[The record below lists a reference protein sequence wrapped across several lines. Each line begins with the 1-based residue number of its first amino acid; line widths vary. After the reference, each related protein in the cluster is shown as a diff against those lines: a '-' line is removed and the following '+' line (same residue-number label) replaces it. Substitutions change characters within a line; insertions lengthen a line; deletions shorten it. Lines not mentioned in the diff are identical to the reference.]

1 MGSWLERD
9 IVRGFPM
16 QGWMVVMLAI
26 VYDLDRLSMVGAPIG
41 SATCGR
47 RKQ

>member
-1 MGSWLERD
+1 MGSRLERD

-26 VYDLDRLSMVGAPIG
+26 LTILIV
-41 SATCGR
+41 CQWWER
-47 RKQ
+47 R